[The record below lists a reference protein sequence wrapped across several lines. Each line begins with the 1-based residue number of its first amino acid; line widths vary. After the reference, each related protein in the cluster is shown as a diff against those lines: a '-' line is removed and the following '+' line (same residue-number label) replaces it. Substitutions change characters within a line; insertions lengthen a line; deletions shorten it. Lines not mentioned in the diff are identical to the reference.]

1 MSESRSSPRVLV
13 TGATGYVGG
22 RLVPALLIR
31 GARVRVLART
41 PAKLARAPWF
51 EDVEVVAGSLDDDLT
66 DALRGVDVAVY
77 LVHSIG
83 EGPEWARLEAR
94 HAENFGRTAATA
106 GVGRIVYLGGLGRDD
121 DELSEHLASRHRV
134 GEILARSSVPTIEL
148 RAGVVI
154 GSGSASFE
162 MLRYLVEVLP
172 VMVTPR
178 WVATRCQPIAVSDVL
193 DLLAWA
199 VLDVAATPGVVEI
212 GGPDVLTYAE
222 MMQHYA
228 SIAGLAP
235 RRLIPVPLLTP
246 RLSSH
251 WVGLVT
257 PVPAPLASEL
267 VESLINEVVVAP
279 EHDRTAAILGRPLVP
294 FDEAVTRALA
304 TTRSG
309 GTPTSFTD
317 ADYSVYSAQA
327 TDPDWA
333 GGTIRRDVRTR
344 RVRASAERA
353 FGAVTGLGGATGWY
367 AGTWLWRVRGLL
379 DTLVGGPGLRR
390 GRPEVLRVGDPLDF
404 WRVEVLEPARRLVLR
419 AEMRL
424 PGAAYLTYD
433 VTPIDEDSCVVTQTA
448 LFYPRGLWGRLYWYG
463 VAPFHVVVFPGL
475 LAGLARAAESSPPTG
490 GASPTE

>member
-1 MSESRSSPRVLV
+1 MTPDSSTPPLVLV

-22 RLVPALLIR
+22 RLVPALLQR

-41 PAKLARAPWF
+41 PAKLARAPWVD
-51 EDVEVVAGSLDDDLT
+51 EVDVVAGSLDGDLG
-66 DALRGVDVAVY
+66 AAFAGVDVAIY

-83 EGPEWARLEAR
+83 EGPEWARLEAT
-94 HAENFGRTAATA
+94 HAENFARSAREA
-106 GVGRIVYLGGLGRDD
+106 GVRRIVYLGGLGRDD
-121 DELSEHLASRHRV
+121 DTLSVHLSSRHRV
-134 GEILARSSVPTIEL
+134 GQILAGAGVPTVEL

-178 WVATRCQPIAVSDVL
+178 WVTTRCQPIAVSDVL

-199 VLDVAATPGVVEI
+199 ALDPTARPGILEV

-222 MMQHYA
+222 MMRRYA
-228 SIAGLAP
+228 VVAGLTP

-279 EHDRTAAILGRPLVP
+279 GQDHSAEILGRPLVS
-294 FDEAVTRALA
+294 FDDAVTRALT
-304 TTRSG
+304 TTRAG
-309 GTPTSFTD
+309 GPPTSFTD

-333 GGTIRRDVRTR
+333 GGTVRRDVRTR
-344 RVRASAERA
+344 RVAASVERVFA
-353 FGAVTGLGGATGWY
+353 TVTSLGGATGWY
-367 AGTWLWRVRGLL
+367 GGTWLWRLRGLL

-390 GRPEVLRVGDPLDF
+390 GRPAALRVGDPLDF
-404 WRVEVLEPARRLVLR
+404 WRVDALEADRKLVLR

-424 PGAAYLTYD
+424 PGAAYLTYE
-433 VTPIDEDSCVVTQTA
+433 VTPIDATSSILTQTA

-463 VAPFHVVVFPGL
+463 VAPFHVFVFPGL
-475 LAGLARAAESSPPTG
+475 VGGLARAAES
-490 GASPTE
+490 ASRA

>member
-1 MSESRSSPRVLV
+1 MTPDLPPTPRVLV
-13 TGATGYVGG
+13 TGATGYIGG
-22 RLVPALLIR
+22 RLVPALLQR

-41 PAKLARAPWF
+41 PAKLARAPWA
-51 EDVEVVAGSLDDDLT
+51 DRVEVVAGSLEGDLT
-66 DALRGVDVAVY
+66 AAFDGVDIAVY

-83 EGPEWARLEAR
+83 EGPEWARLEAT
-94 HAENFGRTAATA
+94 HAENFARAARAA
-106 GVGRIVYLGGLGRDD
+106 GTRRIVYLGGLGRDD
-121 DELSEHLASRHRV
+121 DALSAHLSSRHRV
-134 GEILARSSVPTIEL
+134 GQILAAGDVPTIEL

-178 WVATRCQPIAVSDVL
+178 WVTTRCQPIAVSDVL
-193 DLLAWA
+193 DLLAGA
-199 VLDVAATPGVVEI
+199 ALDPAAAPGILEV
-212 GGPDVLTYAE
+212 GGPDVVTYAE
-222 MMQHYA
+222 MMQRYA
-228 SIAGLAP
+228 AVAGLAP

-279 EHDRTAAILGRPLVP
+279 GEDHAAEILGRPLVT

-304 TTRSG
+304 TTRAG
-309 GTPTSFTD
+309 EAPTSFTD

-333 GGTIRRDVRTR
+333 GGTVRRDVRSR
-344 RVRASAERA
+344 RVAASAEHA
-353 FGAVTGLGGATGWY
+353 FAAVTSLGGATGWY
-367 AGTWLWRVRGLL
+367 AGTWLWRLRGLL
-379 DTLVGGPGLRR
+379 DTLAGGPGLRR
-390 GRPEVLRVGDPLDF
+390 GRPATLRVGDPLDF
-404 WRVEVLEPARRLVLR
+404 WRVEALEPDRRLVLR

-424 PGAAYLTYD
+424 PGAAYLTFD
-433 VTPIDEDSCVVTQTA
+433 VTPIDESSCVLTQTA

-463 VAPFHVVVFPGL
+463 VAPFHVFVFPGL
-475 LAGLARAAESSPPTG
+475 LAGLARSAEGPPRRP
-490 GASPTE
+490 SRR